1 MWTQTQYKEA
11 LLSEGTVKNTSLAA
25 WEKGGSSLSWD
36 VCKLREAGR
45 DVDNSVRGHAC
56 PELLASVQ
64 EAWAGQ
70 ELKDNVRLRGDGTGC
85 GGHGCQQRLQGP
97 AQT

>member
-1 MWTQTQYKEA
+1 M
-11 LLSEGTVKNTSLAA
+11 
-25 WEKGGSSLSWD
+25 
-36 VCKLREAGR
+36 
-45 DVDNSVRGHAC
+45 DNSVRGHAC

-70 ELKDNVRLRGDGTGC
+70 ELKDNVRLRGDGAGC